1 MGKTVRTTPTVVR
14 HDVIE
19 IPKEIWELHKLVTLA
34 IDIFCQQDPIL
45 SHPQSSDL
53 LPVGDPFEQ

>member
-1 MGKTVRTTPTVVR
+1 MGPQHCDVEGQ
-14 HDVIE
+14 VIE
-19 IPKEIWELHKLVTLA
+19 IPKEIRELHKMVTLA

-45 SHPQSSDL
+45 SHPQSSDM

>member
-1 MGKTVRTTPTVVR
+1 MVL

-19 IPKEIWELHKLVTLA
+19 IPKEIRELHKKVTLA

-45 SHPQSSDL
+45 SHPQSSDML
-53 LPVGDPFEQ
+53 SVGDPFEQ